1 MYHVFLCRCLTSGG
15 QSYIMNIV
23 QNEVKRMNKVV
34 TSQEAI
40 LNTCRELVVKEGLAA
55 INMRTVAQACGVA
68 VGSLYNY
75 FPSKGALM
83 QATIRSVW
91 MDIFSVQ
98 ERNHQCSGFLE
109 YLEWMFGCMQWGH
122 TKYPG
127 FLSLHAM
134 SFTEASRADG
144 RREMEEYFGHLKG
157 SLLCVLEQDRNVR
170 TDAFGES
177 LSKEALVDLAFSTM
191 IWMFVQDKVSC
202 EPFFEM
208 VRRSIY

>member
-1 MYHVFLCRCLTSGG
+1 
-15 QSYIMNIV
+15 
-23 QNEVKRMNKVV
+23 MNKVV

-40 LNTCRELVVKEGLAA
+40 LNTCCRLVMTEGLAA

-91 MDIFSVQ
+91 MDIFAVSGKSVS
-98 ERNHQCSGFLE
+98 HTGFLE
-109 YLEWMFGCMQWGH
+109 YLEWMFTRMQWGH

-127 FLSLHAM
+127 FLALHAM
-134 SFTEASRADG
+134 SFTESGRAEG
-144 RREMEEYFGHLKG
+144 RREMEEYFAHLKG
-157 SLLCVLEQDRNVR
+157 SLLYVLERDQKVR
-170 TDAFGES
+170 TDAFDET
-177 LSKEALVDLAFSTM
+177 LSKEGLVDFAFSTM
-191 IWMFVQDKVSC
+191 IWMFLQEKVSC

-208 VRRSIY
+208 VRRAIY